1 MGISLARG
9 TALVAALLASTI
21 SFAATPGK
29 ALDLATPEGGIEAF
43 RRVQCSTVDKQ
54 PVVYYWVGETFSR
67 VAGEPDRKL
76 FRFQGMNVRQC
87 VTVTDPV
94 RGVGFRQVSRE
105 VLYYEDPAT
114 GQIIDE
120 WKNPWTGETV
130 KVLHIANDPV
140 NFRGPIFPKGADGK
154 PYQSEIQTMGD
165 QWWGTTTVPL
175 FYKNPL
181 AGDYQ
186 DYVGGTYHATEM
198 FNFFGSVANLTNPKT
213 TSASVSVAWTRL
225 SDWLPWMKMRGRA
238 GLHLFQW
245 RRRQAC
251 ELCGTAGGH
260 ARSHRGPQPDLQGA
274 AARGRC
280 APERDELVVLQ
291 EEPAAAR
298 GQVGGDCPLT
308 GTVPVGEE
316 GTVPVGD
323 SPFFCAASMI

>member
-1 MGISLARG
+1 
-9 TALVAALLASTI
+9 
-21 SFAATPGK
+21 
-29 ALDLATPEGGIEAF
+29 
-43 RRVQCSTVDKQ
+43 
-54 PVVYYWVGETFSR
+54 
-67 VAGEPDRKL
+67 
-76 FRFQGMNVRQC
+76 MNVRQC

-114 GQIIDE
+114 GQILDE

-238 GLHLFQW
+238 GLIYFNGAGVKLASYA
-245 RRRQAC
+245 R
-251 ELCGTAGGH
+251 TAGGH
-260 ARSHRGPQPDLQGA
+260 AGSHRGPQPDLSRSRRPWTMR
-274 AARGRC
+274 ARTRRAGLTSRRTC
-280 APERDELVVLQ
+280 RRPRASS
-291 EEPAAAR
+291 R
-298 GQVGGDCPLT
+298 GLSPT
-308 GTVPVGEE
+308 GTVPSVP
-316 GTVPVGD
+316 GTVPAGRRD
-323 SPFFCAASMI
+323 SPRWGRRDSPRWGQSLFLRCINDLGCS